1 MDWVREVHRHTSI
14 TKAGRSRVMFR
25 SSNNDKVMISMIMMI
40 MMVMI
45 MMTMMMMMTRWRLER
60 S

>member
-14 TKAGRSRVMFR
+14 TKAGRSRVLFR
-25 SSNNDKVMISMIMMI
+25 SSNNDKVMMTMIIMM
-40 MMVMI
+40 MMI
-45 MMTMMMMMTRWRLER
+45 MMMMTRWRLER

>member
-14 TKAGRSRVMFR
+14 TKAGRSRVLFR
-25 SSNNDKVMISMIMMI
+25 SSNNDKVIMIMIMM
-40 MMVMI
+40 MI
-45 MMTMMMMMTRWRLER
+45 KTMMMTRWRPER